1 MMCVVHCLQIER
13 VRIMGHDRYLVAHT
27 AETLLL
33 GDLASC
39 KLSEVRVVILVY
51 AGMLLPCL
59 YSSDQLQLS
68 DHLISGC
75 LAGVWRD

>member
-1 MMCVVHCLQIER
+1 
-13 VRIMGHDRYLVAHT
+13 MGHDRYLVAHT

-51 AGMLLPCL
+51 KHMATCTSLAFVLPWSHYPFRLLGRHLEGMRGSTLKMRMLV
-59 YSSDQLQLS
+59 
-68 DHLISGC
+68 GC
-75 LAGVWRD
+75 GG